1 MRQNNASR
9 KSAPEVKG
17 GQVQKKNNWAL
28 TPNYYSHAQREL
40 VIDRK
45 RPGAGYRHLLKK
57 RDILDFIAILPDWA
71 ELSRGLDAIV
81 LAPGRENYF
90 GYHTPGVVHVRAWKE
105 DLWIECS
112 REFYLRDKYFFNR
125 LNVPCEPLEDG
136 YDDYLCKFTE
146 ETARAYQL
154 LSIFLHELGHH
165 RDLMTTKA
173 QQQISRGE
181 GFADRYAEV
190 NSAYIWKR
198 YQEQFGLE

>member
-90 GYHTPGVVHVRAWKE
+90 GYHK
-105 DLWIECS
+105 
-112 REFYLRDKYFFNR
+112 
-125 LNVPCEPLEDG
+125 
-136 YDDYLCKFTE
+136 
-146 ETARAYQL
+146 
-154 LSIFLHELGHH
+154 
-165 RDLMTTKA
+165 
-173 QQQISRGE
+173 
-181 GFADRYAEV
+181 
-190 NSAYIWKR
+190 
-198 YQEQFGLE
+198 